1 MTGDMKPEEK
11 AKIND
16 TKIEVK
22 KIPFK
27 CPVCGGFGTL
37 MYGKKICHGCNGTG
51 FIVVSQ
57 EEVEK

>member
-1 MTGDMKPEEK
+1 MQSKTEE

-37 MYGKKICHGCNGTG
+37 KYGTIKCHGCNGKG
-51 FIVVSQ
+51 YI
-57 EEVEK
+57 EVTQ

>member
-1 MTGDMKPEEK
+1 MKPKAE

-37 MYGKKICHGCNGTG
+37 KYGAIVCHGCNGTG
-51 FIVVSQ
+51 FIIVKQ
-57 EEVEK
+57 DEN

>member
-1 MTGDMKPEEK
+1 MENTKEL

-16 TKIEVK
+16 TKIEATRL
-22 KIPFK
+22 PFK

-37 MYGKKICHGCNGTG
+37 AYGRKVCHGCEGKG

-57 EEVEK
+57 EGQA